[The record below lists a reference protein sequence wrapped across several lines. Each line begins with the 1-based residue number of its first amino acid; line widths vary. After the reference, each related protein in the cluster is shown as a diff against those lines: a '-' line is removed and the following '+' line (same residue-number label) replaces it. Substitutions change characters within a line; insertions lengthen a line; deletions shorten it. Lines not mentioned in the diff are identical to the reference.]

1 MKKASII
8 LGLILTLT
16 MGTIVAYADN
26 GISGMRFLGKY
37 NADSKIESMEELLE
51 ERTELRKERINRALE
66 DGTITESQAKEWEE
80 HFKFMDEFHEENG
93 YYHGGRGCG
102 RSYRNSQRSHGMM
115 RGHRF

>member
-1 MKKASII
+1 MKKRTII

-26 GISGMRFLGKY
+26 GISGMKFLGKY
-37 NADSKIESMEELLE
+37 NDSKIESMEERLE

-80 HFKFMDEFHEENG
+80 HFKYMDEFHEKNG
-93 YYHGGRGCG
+93 YYHGAKNCGRGD
-102 RSYRNSQRSHGMM
+102 RSGHGM
-115 RGHRF
+115 RGYRF